1 MHQVFRDEFAADNE
15 AAARKPSGAGSGP
28 VPRDIRALLD
38 TLAEW
43 HIDCRP
49 GRTGVSLAVAVRE
62 VLHTPM
68 VAMRLAHRVLQL
80 TEDGVPF
87 LLCLD
92 DVGEGDEAFAM
103 FHDFCLMLASVL
115 ETGGRIPAPPALM
128 LHSLSLPA
136 EAFVD
141 LSAPLG
147 DGERY
152 LALDESLFPN
162 TSSSALRHWRSLWQA
177 QAAGRGPW
185 PVYAAAVRSCCPL
198 HSDEPATA
206 LLPSGGLRVP
216 AGSAWLPLRL
226 SLPGF
231 ADALGVIDWCRL
243 RHGIGVI
250 LEAADSLLDLL
261 DWPGAAERDDA
272 WLNRRLAIQLEGLG
286 TLVSRRGPGTSRLD
300 TLRSLDRDVSR
311 LVLLLHSGSR
321 RLAQERGPTPSLVQT
336 DPVDG
341 WPHGELRKGWSRQWE
356 QALRSS
362 GTRHRNLVALSPWAL
377 VDAQLPFAISEDLL
391 PVLRH
396 AECVPFQGRAG
407 RFRSFEAFRAF
418 HCRSWAVLRG
428 ICGPGPIAVLP

>member
-1 MHQVFRDEFAADNE
+1 MSRVFRDDFAAGNGPVTRN
-15 AAARKPSGAGSGP
+15 AGGAGAAP
-28 VPRDIRALLD
+28 PDIRGLLD
-38 TLAEW
+38 TLVEW
-43 HIDCRP
+43 HVDCRP
-49 GRTGVSLAVAVRE
+49 GRTGVSVAIAVRE

-68 VAMRLAHRVLQL
+68 VAMRLAHRLLQL
-80 TEDGVPF
+80 AEDGVPF
-87 LLCLD
+87 LLSLD
-92 DVGEGDEAFAM
+92 DLGEGDEAFAM
-103 FHDFCLMLASVL
+103 LHDFCLMLASVL
-115 ETGGRIPAPPALM
+115 ETGGRIPAPPALL
-128 LHSLSLPA
+128 LHSGALPA

-147 DGERY
+147 DGDRY
-152 LALDESLFPN
+152 LVLDESLFLDA
-162 TSSSALRHWRSLWQA
+162 SSGALRHWRSLWQA
-177 QAAGRGPW
+177 QVAGRGPW

-231 ADALGVIDWCRL
+231 ADGLGVIDWGRL
-243 RHGIGVI
+243 RHGISVI
-250 LEAADSLLDLL
+250 LDAADNLLDLL

-272 WLNRRLAIQLEGLG
+272 WLNRRLAIRLEGLG
-286 TLVSRRGPGTSRLD
+286 TLVSRRGPGTARLD
-300 TLRSLDRDVSR
+300 TLRSLDRDLSR

-321 RLAQERGPTPSLVQT
+321 RLARERGPTPSLVQT

-341 WPHGELRKGWSRQWE
+341 WPDGELRNGWSRQWQ
-356 QALRSS
+356 QALRLSA
-362 GTRHRNLVALSPWAL
+362 TRHRNLVAMSPWSL
-377 VDAQLPFAISEDLL
+377 VDGALPLAASEDLL

-407 RFRSFEAFRAF
+407 EFPSFEAFRAF

-428 ICGPGPIAVLP
+428 ICGSGPIAVLP